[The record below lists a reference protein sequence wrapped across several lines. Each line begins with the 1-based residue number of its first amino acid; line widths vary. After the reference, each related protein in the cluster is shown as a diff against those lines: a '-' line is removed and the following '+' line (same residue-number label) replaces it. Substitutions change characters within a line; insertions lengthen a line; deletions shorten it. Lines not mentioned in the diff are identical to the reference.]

1 MLKRKGLIAKLLSRS
16 SFCCLCLLLT
26 LPVVLRAQQD
36 LTETATSPDALP
48 AEARYLILFRR
59 LTSPQSQNQT
69 SEQPEPRVARPNYRV
84 MFQRNANLSD
94 EEARALNQ
102 IADDCLQRV
111 KELDKRA
118 REISAAYRTENRSRN
133 VAPGDPL
140 PPPPAELS
148 QLQQDRNNV
157 ILAAVEQIRIAFGD
171 TEFKR
176 LDEYVKNKGN
186 GKVFVLPS
194 ANKQPLPIQ
203 VTITLF
209 GRDGTTPRKQF
220 AADEK
225 VIVRVAMLNNSTQM
239 IAVKEPEV
247 YDWLQ
252 ILSADS
258 RELPLIPRVVYSGPN
273 SGKEP
278 AVDVPPTQLTI
289 VARIELGPGVLKL
302 KPGEY
307 HIVLHDKVLLNR
319 PPNDSEVLELSF
331 SGSERVM
338 FEIVP

>member
-1 MLKRKGLIAKLLSRS
+1 MLKRKVTMAKLLSRS
-16 SFCCLCLLLT
+16 GFCSLCLLLA
-26 LPVVLRAQQD
+26 LPVLLHAQQD
-36 LTETATSPDALP
+36 RTETSTAPDALP

-59 LTSPQSQNQT
+59 LAGSPSENQMSQQA
-69 SEQPEPRVARPNYRV
+69 EPRVAQPNYRV
-84 MFQRNANLSD
+84 ILQRNANLSD

-102 IADDCLQRV
+102 IAEDCLQKV

-118 REISAAYRTENRSRN
+118 REITAAYRAANRSRN
-133 VAPGDPL
+133 VASGDPL

-148 QLQQDRNNV
+148 QSQQDRNNV

-171 TEFKR
+171 AEFR
-176 LDEYVKNKGN
+176 RFDEYVKNKGN

-203 VTITLF
+203 VTITLL
-209 GRDGTTPRKQF
+209 GRDGLTPKKQF
-220 AADEK
+220 AANEK
-225 VIVRVAMLNNSTQM
+225 VLVQVTMLNNSTRM
-239 IAVKEPEV
+239 IAVKESEV

-252 ILSADS
+252 ILSAEG
-258 RELPLIPRVVYSGPN
+258 REFPLVPRLAI

-289 VARIELGPGVLKL
+289 VGRIELGPDTLKL

-307 HIVLHDKVLLNR
+307 HIVLHDRVLLNR
-319 PPNDSEVLELSF
+319 PPNDSEILELSF
-331 SGSERVM
+331 SGADPVT